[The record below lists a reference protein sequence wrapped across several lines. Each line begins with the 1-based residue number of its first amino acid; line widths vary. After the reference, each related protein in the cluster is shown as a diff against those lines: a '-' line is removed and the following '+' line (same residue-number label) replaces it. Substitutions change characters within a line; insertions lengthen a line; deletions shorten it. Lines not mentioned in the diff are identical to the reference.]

1 MSKRD
6 SIIFNLNNLPDRRE
20 IEFENGVFILT
31 LQYNDLSHVFTV
43 DIVSLDDDSHQIL
56 GEPLTYGV
64 PLWYWASYD
73 WLPPERLVPMDE
85 AGLQSSVTLG
95 NFQKSVFLLDDSLYE
110 DGDENGS

>member
-1 MSKRD
+1 MKRD
-6 SIIFNLNNLPDRRE
+6 SIMFDLTSLPDRQE
-20 IEFENGVFILT
+20 VEFENGVFELT
-31 LQYNDLSHVFTV
+31 LQKNELSQQLTIDMVAV
-43 DIVSLDDDSHQIL
+43 DDETHKIN

-85 AGLQSSVTLG
+85 AGLQSSVTFG

-110 DGDENGS
+110 DGDSDDD